1 MKGNKDLGYYKD
13 CFSSL
18 HTMKKAGKHA
28 PHKALLLLSVIDLIE
43 RGIITD
49 SHIPLS
55 EELIKQFKLNTKELL
70 GDSILFQPTINYP
83 YYHLHSEP
91 FWRLVSEANCK
102 IEGIT
107 NYSLANLRKNIAYA
121 QIDDEL
127 FNLLKD
133 QNVRAKLRVVLI
145 ATYLNNQPTLAD
157 NLSFALL
164 ALGYLTS
171 MVA

>member
-1 MKGNKDLGYYKD
+1 MRGNKDFEYYKD

-18 HTMKKAGKHA
+18 HTMKKAGKQA
-28 PHKALLLLSVIDLIE
+28 PHKALLLLSVIDLVE

-49 SHIPLS
+49 NHITLN
-55 EELIKQFKLNTKELL
+55 EELIKHFKLNTKRLL
-70 GDSILFQPTINYP
+70 GDSIIFHPTVNYP

-91 FWRLVSEANCK
+91 FWKLVSKPNSN
-102 IEGIT
+102 IGGIT
-107 NYSLANLRKNIAYA
+107 NYSLTNLRKNIAYA

-133 QNVRAKLRVVLI
+133 QSVRAKLRVVLI

-157 NLSFALL
+157 NLSFALVAFSYL
-164 ALGYLTS
+164 AT